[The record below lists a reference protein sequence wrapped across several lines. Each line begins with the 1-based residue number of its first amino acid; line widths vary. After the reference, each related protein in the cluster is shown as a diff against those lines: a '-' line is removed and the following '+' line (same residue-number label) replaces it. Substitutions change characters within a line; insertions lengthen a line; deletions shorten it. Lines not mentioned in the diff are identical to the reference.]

1 MFLLTSLNAKLRPTI
16 LDMKPGTRV
25 VSNTF
30 DMGDWKADEEA
41 TVTEGCT
48 SYCKAYFWIV
58 PAKVDGAWTT
68 DKGELSLKQTYQNV
82 TGTLKNGNVIA
93 PITGK
98 LKGDEITFTAG
109 GTEYTGK
116 VNGTTIEGT
125 TKFGEKWQAKRGA

>member
-1 MFLLTSLNAKLRPTI
+1 
-16 LDMKPGTRV
+16 MKPGTRV

-93 PITGK
+93 PITRQAEGRRDH
-98 LKGDEITFTAG
+98 LHRRRHRIYRQGQRHHDRGHDQVRREVAG
-109 GTEYTGK
+109 
-116 VNGTTIEGT
+116 
-125 TKFGEKWQAKRGA
+125 QARRISA